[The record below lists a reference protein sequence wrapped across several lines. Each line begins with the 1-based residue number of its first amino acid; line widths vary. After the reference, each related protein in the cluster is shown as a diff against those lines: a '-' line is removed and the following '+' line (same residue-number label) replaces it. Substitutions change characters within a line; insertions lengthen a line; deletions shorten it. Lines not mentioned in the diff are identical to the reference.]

1 MNVSCNLTKKN
12 ITLSIVIAVI
22 TVFAIAGKIEA
33 QSTPTTTAAPAAET
47 TQNAETQ
54 TETPAPAAEA
64 QPEAPSQDSEIG
76 LVKLFVTGGW
86 SMWPL
91 LLSSIV
97 GFGVILERMYFFFT
111 AKLVRKGYNQ
121 DLQDAIDASG
131 MQGVDEFLKANEG
144 QRITDVL
151 KNGMEVSQN
160 DPEIFAAGIEREA
173 GEVMTLLEKGLTVLS
188 AVSTIAPL
196 VGFLGTV
203 SGMINA
209 FDAIAN
215 ADQVN
220 AKVVAGGIKEALIT
234 TAAGLIVA
242 IPAMTFYQYL
252 QGRVG
257 FFTSEVEEAANK
269 IYKEYLKLK
278 AGKKA

>member
-1 MNVSCNLTKKN
+1 MKFSCNQTKAK
-12 ITLSIVIAVI
+12 ITLSFVIALI
-22 TVFAIAGKIEA
+22 TIFTIAGRIEA
-33 QSTPTTTAAPAAET
+33 QSTPAAPSTESAQT
-47 TQNAETQ
+47 
-54 TETPAPAAEA
+54 TETPAETPAPVAEA
-64 QPEAPSQDSEIG
+64 PAQAPQQESEIG
-76 LVKLFVTGGW
+76 LVSLFLTGGW

-97 GFGVILERMYFFFT
+97 AFGVILERIYFFFT

-131 MQGVDEFLKANEG
+131 MNGIEEFLKANEG

-160 DPEIFAAGIEREA
+160 DPEIFASGIEREA

-252 QGRVG
+252 QGRVA

-278 AGKKA
+278 AGKRA

>member
-1 MNVSCNLTKKN
+1 MNFPVKKTAVKYSVVFIIVLVAIFTIAKP
-12 ITLSIVIAVI
+12 IT
-22 TVFAIAGKIEA
+22 A
-33 QSTPTTTAAPAAET
+33 QTTPDPQNNSTT
-47 TQNAETQ
+47 ETQ
-54 TETPAPAAEA
+54 TPSETKTETPAPVAKE
-64 QPEAPSQDSEIG
+64 SEIG
-76 LVKLFVTGGW
+76 LVKLFNTGGW

-97 GFGVILERMYFFFT
+97 ALGVIFERIYFFSRT
-111 AKLVRKGYNQ
+111 KLMRKGFNQ
-121 DLQDAIDASG
+121 DLEDAITG
-131 MQGVDEFLKANEG
+131 GGLKGVEDFLSQNTDQK
-144 QRITDVL
+144 ITDVL

-160 DPEIFAAGIEREA
+160 DPEIFASGVEREA
-173 GEVMTLLEKGLTVLS
+173 SEVITLLEKGLTVLA

-215 ADQVN
+215 ADSVN

-242 IPAMTFYQYL
+242 IPAMVFYQYL
-252 QGRVG
+252 QGRVAS
-257 FFTSEVEEAANK
+257 FISEVEESANK
-269 IYKEYLKLK
+269 IYKEYLKVK
-278 AGKKA
+278 AGKKAV

>member
-1 MNVSCNLTKKN
+1 MTFPFKKSVAKCSVSFLITLITIFSVVSSIDAQTNPNPEPQNNSITETEQPIETKKE
-12 ITLSIVIAVI
+12 I
-22 TVFAIAGKIEA
+22 
-33 QSTPTTTAAPAAET
+33 
-47 TQNAETQ
+47 
-54 TETPAPAAEA
+54 PAPVEK
-64 QPEAPSQDSEIG
+64 ESEIG
-76 LVKLFVTGGW
+76 LIKLFNTGGW

-91 LLSSIV
+91 LLSSIIALA
-97 GFGVILERMYFFFT
+97 VIFERLYFFSRT
-111 AKLVRKGYNQ
+111 KLVAKGFNQ
-121 DLQDAIDASG
+121 DLEDSIEAG
-131 MQGVDEFLKANEG
+131 GLKGVEDYLSKNVD
-144 QRITDVL
+144 QKISDVL

-160 DPEIFAAGIEREA
+160 DPEIFASGVEREA
-173 GEVMTLLEKGLTVLS
+173 SEVITLLEKGLTILA

-215 ADQVN
+215 ADSVN

-242 IPAMTFYQYL
+242 IPAMVFYQYL
-252 QGRVG
+252 QGRVAT
-257 FFTSEVEEAANK
+257 FTSEVEESANK

>member
-1 MNVSCNLTKKN
+1 MKFSCNQTKAK
-12 ITLSIVIAVI
+12 ITLSFVIALI
-22 TVFAIAGKIEA
+22 TIFTIAGRIEA
-33 QSTPTTTAAPAAET
+33 QSTPAAPSTESAQT
-47 TQNAETQ
+47 
-54 TETPAPAAEA
+54 TETPAETPAPVAEA
-64 QPEAPSQDSEIG
+64 PAEAPQQESEIG
-76 LVKLFVTGGW
+76 LVSLFLTGGW

-97 GFGVILERMYFFFT
+97 AFGVILERIYFFFT

-131 MQGVDEFLKANEG
+131 MNGIEEFLKANEG

-160 DPEIFAAGIEREA
+160 DPEIFASGIEREA

-252 QGRVG
+252 QGRVA

-278 AGKKA
+278 AGKRA

>member
-1 MNVSCNLTKKN
+1 MKFSCNQTKAKV
-12 ITLSIVIAVI
+12 TLSFVIALI
-22 TVFAIAGKIEA
+22 TIFTLAGKLEA
-33 QSTPTTTAAPAAET
+33 QTAPVAPTTET
-47 TQNAETQ
+47 TQTAETQ
-54 TETPAPAAEA
+54 TTEPAPVAEA
-64 QPEAPSQDSEIG
+64 PAEAPKQESEIG
-76 LVKLFVTGGW
+76 LVSLFVTGGW

-97 GFGVILERMYFFFT
+97 GFGVILERIYFFFT

-131 MQGVDEFLKANEG
+131 MNGIEEFLKVNEG
-144 QRITDVL
+144 QRITEVL

-160 DPEIFAAGIEREA
+160 DPEIFASGIEREA

-252 QGRVG
+252 QGRVA

-278 AGKKA
+278 AGKRA

>member
-1 MNVSCNLTKKN
+1 MKFSCNQTKAKV
-12 ITLSIVIAVI
+12 TLSFVIALI
-22 TVFAIAGKIEA
+22 TIFTLAGKLEA
-33 QSTPTTTAAPAAET
+33 QTAPAAPTTET
-47 TQNAETQ
+47 TQTAETQ
-54 TETPAPAAEA
+54 TTEPAPVAEA
-64 QPEAPSQDSEIG
+64 PAEAPKQESEIG
-76 LVKLFVTGGW
+76 LISLFVTGGW

-91 LLSSIV
+91 LLSSIIA
-97 GFGVILERMYFFFT
+97 FGVILERIYFFFT
-111 AKLVRKGYNQ
+111 AKLVRKGFNQ

-131 MQGVDEFLKANEG
+131 MNGVEEFLKANEG
-144 QRITDVL
+144 QRITDIL

-160 DPEIFAAGIEREA
+160 DPEIFASGIEREA

-278 AGKKA
+278 AGKRA

>member
-1 MNVSCNLTKKN
+1 MTFPFNKTRENNSVSFF
-12 ITLSIVIAVI
+12 IVII
-22 TVFAIAGKIEA
+22 GILSAISSIDA
-33 QSTPTTTAAPAAET
+33 QGNQAAE
-47 TQNAETQ
+47 
-54 TETPAPAAEA
+54 
-64 QPEAPSQDSEIG
+64 SEIG
-76 LVKLFVTGGW
+76 LIKLFNTGGW

-91 LLSSIV
+91 LLSSIIAL
-97 GFGVILERMYFFFT
+97 GVIFERLYFFLT

-121 DLQDAIDASG
+121 DLQDAIDANG
-131 MQGVDEFLKANEG
+131 LKGAEDFVTENAG
-144 QRITDVL
+144 QRISDVI

-160 DPEIFAAGIEREA
+160 DPEIFASGIEREA
-173 GEVMTLLEKGLTVLS
+173 SEVITLLEKGLTVLA

-252 QGRVG
+252 QGRVA
-257 FFTSEVEEAANK
+257 FFTSEVEEASNK
-269 IYKEYLKLK
+269 IYKEYLKVK

>member
-1 MNVSCNLTKKN
+1 MNFSCNLTKKKIALSFVTLL
-12 ITLSIVIAVI
+12 ITIFTL
-22 TVFAIAGKIEA
+22 AGKIEA
-33 QSTPTTTAAPAAET
+33 QATPAAPTTESTQTTEAPA
-47 TQNAETQ
+47 
-54 TETPAPAAEA
+54 ETPAPVAEA
-64 QPEAPSQDSEIG
+64 PAEAPQQESEIG

-111 AKLVRKGYNQ
+111 AKLIRKGYNQ

-131 MQGVDEFLKANEG
+131 MNGIEEFLKANEG
-144 QRITDVL
+144 QKITDVL

-252 QGRVG
+252 QGRVA

>member
-1 MNVSCNLTKKN
+1 MKFSCNQTKTKV
-12 ITLSIVIAVI
+12 TLSFVIALI
-22 TVFAIAGKIEA
+22 TIFTLAGKLEA
-33 QSTPTTTAAPAAET
+33 QTAPAAPTTET
-47 TQNAETQ
+47 TQ
-54 TETPAPAAEA
+54 TETPTETPAPVAEA
-64 QPEAPSQDSEIG
+64 PVEEAPQQESEIG

-91 LLSSIV
+91 LLSSII
-97 GFGVILERMYFFFT
+97 GFGVILERIYFFFT

-131 MQGVDEFLKANEG
+131 MNGVDEFLKANEG
-144 QRITDVL
+144 QRITDIL
-151 KNGMEVSQN
+151 KNGMEISQN
-160 DPEIFAAGIEREA
+160 DPEIFASGIEREA

-278 AGKKA
+278 AGRKA

>member
-1 MNVSCNLTKKN
+1 MNVSCNLAKKN
-12 ITLSIVIAVI
+12 ITLSFVIALI
-22 TVFAIAGKIEA
+22 TIFTIVGKIEA
-33 QSTPTTTAAPAAET
+33 QANPTTPSTET
-47 TQNAETQ
+47 TQTTEAPQ
-54 TETPAPAAEA
+54 ETPAPVA
-64 QPEAPSQDSEIG
+64 QAPEQTPTQDSEIG

-111 AKLVRKGYNQ
+111 AKLIRKGYNQ

-131 MQGVDEFLKANEG
+131 INGVDEFLKANEG
-144 QRITDVL
+144 QKITDVL

-252 QGRVG
+252 QGRVA

>member
-1 MNVSCNLTKKN
+1 MKFSCNQTKAKL
-12 ITLSIVIAVI
+12 TLSFVIALI
-22 TVFAIAGKIEA
+22 TIFTLAGKLEA
-33 QSTPTTTAAPAAET
+33 QTAPAAPTTET
-47 TQNAETQ
+47 TQSTETPS
-54 TETPAPAAEA
+54 ETPAPVAEA
-64 QPEAPSQDSEIG
+64 PAEAPQQESEIG

-111 AKLVRKGYNQ
+111 AKLIRKGYNQ

-131 MQGVDEFLKANEG
+131 MGGVEEFLKANEG
-144 QRITDVL
+144 QKITDVL
-151 KNGMEVSQN
+151 KNGMEISQN
-160 DPEIFAAGIEREA
+160 DPEIFASGIEREA

>member
-1 MNVSCNLTKKN
+1 MNFSCNLTKKKIALSFVTLL
-12 ITLSIVIAVI
+12 ITIFTLAE
-22 TVFAIAGKIEA
+22 KIEA
-33 QSTPTTTAAPAAET
+33 QATPAAPTTESTQTTEAPA
-47 TQNAETQ
+47 
-54 TETPAPAAEA
+54 ETPAPVAEA
-64 QPEAPSQDSEIG
+64 PAEAPQQESEIG

-111 AKLVRKGYNQ
+111 AKLIRKGYNQ

-131 MQGVDEFLKANEG
+131 MNGIDEFLKANEG
-144 QRITDVL
+144 QKITDVL

-252 QGRVG
+252 QGRVA

-278 AGKKA
+278 AGKRA

>member
-1 MNVSCNLTKKN
+1 MNFPFKKTVAKGSVS
-12 ITLSIVIAVI
+12 
-22 TVFAIAGKIEA
+22 FAIAMIAIFSLVENIQA
-33 QSTPTTTAAPAAET
+33 QANPTPNAETTNPTTTETAPAAPVVEK
-47 TQNAETQ
+47 
-54 TETPAPAAEA
+54 PAAEA
-64 QPEAPSQDSEIG
+64 PKAESEIG
-76 LVKLFVTGGW
+76 LISLFVTGGW

-97 GFGVILERMYFFFT
+97 GFGVIFERLYFFFT
-111 AKLVRKGYNQ
+111 SKLVRKGFNQ

-131 MQGVDEFLKANEG
+131 LKGAQDFLEQNKG
-144 QRITDVL
+144 QKITDVL
-151 KNGMEVSQN
+151 ANGMEVSQE
-160 DPEIFAAGIEREA
+160 DPEIFASGVEREA
-173 GEVMTLLEKGLTVLS
+173 SEVITLLEKGLTVLS

-252 QGRVG
+252 QGKVG

>member
-1 MNVSCNLTKKN
+1 MNVSCNLAKKN
-12 ITLSIVIAVI
+12 ITLSFVIALI
-22 TVFAIAGKIEA
+22 TIFTIVGKIEA
-33 QSTPTTTAAPAAET
+33 QANPTTPSTET
-47 TQNAETQ
+47 TQTTEAPQ
-54 TETPAPAAEA
+54 ETPAPVA
-64 QPEAPSQDSEIG
+64 QAPEQTPTQDSEIG

-111 AKLVRKGYNQ
+111 AKLIRKGYNQ

-144 QRITDVL
+144 QKITDVL

>member
-1 MNVSCNLTKKN
+1 MKFSCNQTKTKV
-12 ITLSIVIAVI
+12 TLSFVIALI
-22 TVFAIAGKIEA
+22 TIFTLAGKIEA
-33 QSTPTTTAAPAAET
+33 QSTPAAPSTESAQT
-47 TQNAETQ
+47 TETQ
-54 TETPAPAAEA
+54 AETPAPVAEA
-64 QPEAPSQDSEIG
+64 PAEAPQKESEIG
-76 LVKLFVTGGW
+76 LISLFVTGGW

-97 GFGVILERMYFFFT
+97 AFGVILERIYFFFT

-131 MQGVDEFLKANEG
+131 MNGIEEFLKANDG

-160 DPEIFAAGIEREA
+160 DPEIFASGIEREA

-252 QGRVG
+252 QGRVA

-278 AGKKA
+278 AGKRA

>member
-1 MNVSCNLTKKN
+1 MNFSCNLTKKKIALSFVTLL
-12 ITLSIVIAVI
+12 ITIF
-22 TVFAIAGKIEA
+22 TFAGKIEA
-33 QSTPTTTAAPAAET
+33 QATPAAPTTESTQTTEAPA
-47 TQNAETQ
+47 
-54 TETPAPAAEA
+54 ETPAPVAEA
-64 QPEAPSQDSEIG
+64 PAEAPQQESEIG

-111 AKLVRKGYNQ
+111 AKLIRKGYNQ

-131 MQGVDEFLKANEG
+131 MNGIEEFLKANEG
-144 QRITDVL
+144 QKITDVL

-252 QGRVG
+252 QGRVA

>member
-1 MNVSCNLTKKN
+1 MNFSCNLTKKKFALSFVTLL
-12 ITLSIVIAVI
+12 ITIFTL
-22 TVFAIAGKIEA
+22 AGKIEA
-33 QSTPTTTAAPAAET
+33 QATPAPPTTESTQTTEAPA
-47 TQNAETQ
+47 
-54 TETPAPAAEA
+54 ETPAPVAEA
-64 QPEAPSQDSEIG
+64 PAEAPKQDSEIG

-97 GFGVILERMYFFFT
+97 GFGVILERLYFFFT

-131 MQGVDEFLKANEG
+131 MNGVEEFLKANEG

-151 KNGMEVSQN
+151 KNGMEISQN
-160 DPEIFAAGIEREA
+160 DPEIFASGIEREA

-252 QGRVG
+252 QGRVA

-278 AGKKA
+278 AGKRA

>member
-12 ITLSIVIAVI
+12 ITLSFVITMI

-33 QSTPTTTAAPAAET
+33 QTTPTTPAAPTAET
-47 TQNAETQ
+47 TQTAETQ
-54 TETPAPAAEA
+54 PETPAPAAEA
-64 QPEAPSQDSEIG
+64 QSETPSQDSEIG

-151 KNGMEVSQN
+151 KMEWKFPKTILKFLLLVSK
-160 DPEIFAAGIEREA
+160 
-173 GEVMTLLEKGLTVLS
+173 EK
-188 AVSTIAPL
+188 
-196 VGFLGTV
+196 
-203 SGMINA
+203 
-209 FDAIAN
+209 
-215 ADQVN
+215 QV
-220 AKVVAGGIKEALIT
+220 K
-234 TAAGLIVA
+234 
-242 IPAMTFYQYL
+242 
-252 QGRVG
+252 
-257 FFTSEVEEAANK
+257 
-269 IYKEYLKLK
+269 
-278 AGKKA
+278 

>member
-1 MNVSCNLTKKN
+1 MKFSCNQTKAKV
-12 ITLSIVIAVI
+12 TLSFVIALI
-22 TVFAIAGKIEA
+22 TIFTIAGKLEA
-33 QSTPTTTAAPAAET
+33 QTAPAAPTTESTQTAETPTETAAPVAE
-47 TQNAETQ
+47 
-54 TETPAPAAEA
+54 APA
-64 QPEAPSQDSEIG
+64 EAPQKESEIG
-76 LVKLFVTGGW
+76 LVSLFLTGGW

-97 GFGVILERMYFFFT
+97 AFGVILERIYFFFT
-111 AKLVRKGYNQ
+111 AKLLRKGYNQ
-121 DLQDAIDASG
+121 DLQDAIDTSG
-131 MQGVDEFLKANEG
+131 MKGIEDFLKANEG

-160 DPEIFAAGIEREA
+160 DPEIFASGIEREA

-252 QGRVG
+252 QGRVA

-278 AGKKA
+278 AGHKA

>member
-1 MNVSCNLTKKN
+1 MNFSYRKAVAKGTVSLAVALLAIFT
-12 ITLSIVIAVI
+12 IANQ
-22 TVFAIAGKIEA
+22 IEA
-33 QSTPTTTAAPAAET
+33 QTNPVPETSNPTTTNTET
-47 TQNAETQ
+47 T
-54 TETPAPAAEA
+54 TETKTDAPE
-64 QPEAPSQDSEIG
+64 SKDSEIG
-76 LVKLFVTGGW
+76 LIKLFNTGGW

-97 GFGVILERMYFFFT
+97 ALGVIFERLYFFLT

-121 DLQDAIDASG
+121 DLQDAIDANG
-131 MQGVDEFLKANEG
+131 LAGAENFIKENDG
-144 QRITDVL
+144 QRISFVL

-160 DPEIFAAGIEREA
+160 DPEIFASGVEREA
-173 GEVMTLLEKGLTVLS
+173 SEVITLLEKGLTVLA

-252 QGRVG
+252 QGRVA

-269 IYKEYLKLK
+269 IYKEYLK
-278 AGKKA
+278 KKASGKVS

>member
-1 MNVSCNLTKKN
+1 MNFSCNQTKAKL
-12 ITLSIVIAVI
+12 TLSFVIALI
-22 TVFAIAGKIEA
+22 TIFTLAGKIEA
-33 QSTPTTTAAPAAET
+33 QSAPAAPTTET
-47 TQNAETQ
+47 TQT
-54 TETPAPAAEA
+54 TETPAETPAPVAEA
-64 QPEAPSQDSEIG
+64 PAETPKQESEIG
-76 LVKLFVTGGW
+76 LVSLFVTGGW

-97 GFGVILERMYFFFT
+97 GFGVILERIYFFFT

-131 MQGVDEFLKANEG
+131 MNGIEEFLKANEG

-160 DPEIFAAGIEREA
+160 DPEIFASGIEREA

-252 QGRVG
+252 QGRVA

-278 AGKKA
+278 AGKRA

>member
-1 MNVSCNLTKKN
+1 MKFSCNQTKAKL
-12 ITLSIVIAVI
+12 TLSFVIALI
-22 TVFAIAGKIEA
+22 TIFTLAGKLEA
-33 QSTPTTTAAPAAET
+33 QTAPAAPTTET
-47 TQNAETQ
+47 TQSTETP
-54 TETPAPAAEA
+54 TETPAPVAEA
-64 QPEAPSQDSEIG
+64 PAEAPQQESEIG

-97 GFGVILERMYFFFT
+97 GFGVILERLYFFFT
-111 AKLVRKGYNQ
+111 AKLIRKGYNQ

-131 MQGVDEFLKANEG
+131 MGGVEEFLKANEG
-144 QRITDVL
+144 QKITDVL
-151 KNGMEVSQN
+151 KNGMEISQN
-160 DPEIFAAGIEREA
+160 DPEIFASGIEREA

-252 QGRVG
+252 QGRVA

>member
-12 ITLSIVIAVI
+12 ITLSVVIALI
-22 TVFAIAGKIEA
+22 TIFTIVGKIEA
-33 QSTPTTTAAPAAET
+33 QANPTAPSTDT
-47 TQNAETQ
+47 TQTTEAP

-64 QPEAPSQDSEIG
+64 PQEAATQESEIG

-97 GFGVILERMYFFFT
+97 GFGVILERLYFFFT

-131 MQGVDEFLKANEG
+131 MNGVDEFLKANEG

-252 QGRVG
+252 QGRVA

>member
-1 MNVSCNLTKKN
+1 MNVSCNLAKKN
-12 ITLSIVIAVI
+12 ITLSLVIALI
-22 TVFAIAGKIEA
+22 AIFAIVGKIEA
-33 QSTPTTTAAPAAET
+33 QANPTTPSTET
-47 TQNAETQ
+47 TQTTEAPQ
-54 TETPAPAAEA
+54 ETPAPVA
-64 QPEAPSQDSEIG
+64 QAPEQTPTQDSEIG

-131 MQGVDEFLKANEG
+131 MNGVDEFLKANEG

-160 DPEIFAAGIEREA
+160 DPEIFASGIEREA

-252 QGRVG
+252 QGRVA

>member
-1 MNVSCNLTKKN
+1 MNFSCNLTKKKIALSFVTLL
-12 ITLSIVIAVI
+12 ITIF
-22 TVFAIAGKIEA
+22 TFAGKIEA
-33 QSTPTTTAAPAAET
+33 QATPAAPTTESTQTTEAPA
-47 TQNAETQ
+47 
-54 TETPAPAAEA
+54 ETPAPVAEA
-64 QPEAPSQDSEIG
+64 PAEAPQQESEIG
-76 LVKLFVTGGW
+76 LIKLFVTGGW

-111 AKLVRKGYNQ
+111 AKLIRKGYNQ

-131 MQGVDEFLKANEG
+131 MNGIEEFLKANEG
-144 QRITDVL
+144 QKITDVL

-252 QGRVG
+252 QGRVA

>member
-1 MNVSCNLTKKN
+1 MKLFLSSVSLRHMA
-12 ITLSIVIAVI
+12 LAGLFSFFLFGSIQKV
-22 TVFAIAGKIEA
+22 ES
-33 QSTPTTTAAPAAET
+33 QPNPTE
-47 TQNAETQ
+47 Q
-54 TETPAPAAEA
+54 TETSSEQKIDNPSPQADLPPAE
-64 QPEAPSQDSEIG
+64 SEIG

-91 LLSSIV
+91 LVASIV
-97 GFGVILERMYFFFT
+97 ALGVIFERLYFFLT
-111 AKLVRKGYNQ
+111 AKLLSKGYNQ
-121 DLQDAIDASG
+121 DLQDAIDG
-131 MQGVDEFLKANEG
+131 NGLKGIEDFLNQKEG
-144 QRITDVL
+144 ERITTVL

-160 DPEIFAAGIEREA
+160 DPEIFASGIEREA
-173 GEVMTLLEKGLTVLS
+173 GEVITLLEKGLTVLA

-278 AGKKA
+278 ATKKSA

>member
-1 MNVSCNLTKKN
+1 MNVSCNLAKKN
-12 ITLSIVIAVI
+12 ITLSVVIALI
-22 TVFAIAGKIEA
+22 TIFTIAGRIEA
-33 QSTPTTTAAPAAET
+33 QSTPTTTSTDT
-47 TQNAETQ
+47 TQNTEAPA
-54 TETPAPAAEA
+54 ETPAPAAEA
-64 QPEAPSQDSEIG
+64 PQEAAPQESEIG

-91 LLSSIV
+91 LLASIV
-97 GFGVILERMYFFFT
+97 GFGVILERIYFFFT

>member
-1 MNVSCNLTKKN
+1 MKFPVKKTAVKYAVTLL
-12 ITLSIVIAVI
+12 ITLVAIFSLVMPIA
-22 TVFAIAGKIEA
+22 A
-33 QSTPTTTAAPAAET
+33 QTNPEPQNSSLSET
-47 TQNAETQ
+47 ENK
-54 TETPAPAAEA
+54 TETKQEEPAPVAKE
-64 QPEAPSQDSEIG
+64 SEIG
-76 LVKLFVTGGW
+76 LVKLFNTGGW

-97 GFGVILERMYFFFT
+97 ALGVIFERIYFFSRT
-111 AKLVRKGYNQ
+111 KLANKGFNQ
-121 DLQDAIDASG
+121 DLEDAITSG
-131 MQGVDEFLKANEG
+131 GLKGVEDYLAANKD
-144 QRITDVL
+144 QKISDVL
-151 KNGMEVSQN
+151 INGMEVSQN
-160 DPEIFAAGIEREA
+160 DPEIFASGVEREA
-173 GEVMTLLEKGLTVLS
+173 SEVITLLEKGLTILA

-215 ADQVN
+215 ADSVN

-242 IPAMTFYQYL
+242 IPAMVFYQYL
-252 QGRVG
+252 QGRVAS
-257 FFTSEVEEAANK
+257 FISDVEESANR
-269 IYKEYLKLK
+269 IYKEYLKVK

>member
-1 MNVSCNLTKKN
+1 MNFSCNLTKKKIALSFVTLL
-12 ITLSIVIAVI
+12 ITIFTLAE
-22 TVFAIAGKIEA
+22 KIEA
-33 QSTPTTTAAPAAET
+33 QATPAAPTTESTQTTEAPA
-47 TQNAETQ
+47 
-54 TETPAPAAEA
+54 ETPAPVADAPAEA
-64 QPEAPSQDSEIG
+64 PQQESEIG

-111 AKLVRKGYNQ
+111 AKLIRKGYNQ

-131 MQGVDEFLKANEG
+131 MNGIDEFLKANEG
-144 QRITDVL
+144 QKITDVL

-252 QGRVG
+252 QGRVA

-278 AGKKA
+278 AGKRA

>member
-1 MNVSCNLTKKN
+1 METFMNFSYRKAVAKGTVSLAVALLAIFT
-12 ITLSIVIAVI
+12 IANQ
-22 TVFAIAGKIEA
+22 IEA
-33 QSTPTTTAAPAAET
+33 QTTPVPETSNPTTTNTET
-47 TQNAETQ
+47 T
-54 TETPAPAAEA
+54 TETKT
-64 QPEAPSQDSEIG
+64 EAPESKDSEIG
-76 LVKLFVTGGW
+76 LIKLFNTGGW

-97 GFGVILERMYFFFT
+97 ALGVIFERLYFFLT

-121 DLQDAIDASG
+121 DLQDAIDANG
-131 MQGVDEFLKANEG
+131 LAGAENFIKENDG
-144 QRITDVL
+144 QRISFVL

-160 DPEIFAAGIEREA
+160 DPEIFASGVEREA
-173 GEVMTLLEKGLTVLS
+173 SEVITLLEKGLTVLA

-252 QGRVG
+252 QGRVA

-269 IYKEYLKLK
+269 IYKEYLK
-278 AGKKA
+278 KKASGKVS

>member
-1 MNVSCNLTKKN
+1 MTFPFTK
-12 ITLSIVIAVI
+12 ITAKTAVTICVTLIAILSITSRIN
-22 TVFAIAGKIEA
+22 A
-33 QSTPTTTAAPAAET
+33 QTNPVP
-47 TQNAETQ
+47 
-54 TETPAPAAEA
+54 ETPAPITETENKTEVKTEEPV
-64 QPEAPSQDSEIG
+64 QEKESEIG
-76 LVKLFVTGGW
+76 LIKLFNTGGW

-91 LLSSIV
+91 LLSSFV
-97 GFGVILERMYFFFT
+97 ALGVIFERLYFFLT

-121 DLQDAIDASG
+121 DLLDAIEAGGLSG
-131 MQGVDEFLKANEG
+131 AEKFISENAG
-144 QRITDVL
+144 QRISDVL

-160 DPEIFAAGIEREA
+160 DPEIFASGIEREA
-173 GEVMTLLEKGLTVLS
+173 SEVITLLEKGLTVLA

-252 QGRVG
+252 QGRVA

-269 IYKEYLKLK
+269 IYKEYLKVK

>member
-1 MNVSCNLTKKN
+1 MNFSCNLTKKKIALSFVTLL
-12 ITLSIVIAVI
+12 ITIFTL
-22 TVFAIAGKIEA
+22 AGKIEA
-33 QSTPTTTAAPAAET
+33 QATPAAPTTESTQTTEAP
-47 TQNAETQ
+47 
-54 TETPAPAAEA
+54 TETPAPVAEA
-64 QPEAPSQDSEIG
+64 PAEAPQQESEIG

-111 AKLVRKGYNQ
+111 AKLIRKGYNQ

-131 MQGVDEFLKANEG
+131 MNGIDEFLKANEG
-144 QRITDVL
+144 QKITDVL

-160 DPEIFAAGIEREA
+160 DPEIFASGIEREA

-252 QGRVG
+252 QGRVA

-278 AGKKA
+278 AGKRA

>member
-1 MNVSCNLTKKN
+1 MNFSCNLTKKKIALSFVTLL
-12 ITLSIVIAVI
+12 ITIFTLAE
-22 TVFAIAGKIEA
+22 KIEA
-33 QSTPTTTAAPAAET
+33 QAAPAAPT
-47 TQNAETQ
+47 TESTQ
-54 TETPAPAAEA
+54 TTEAPAETPAPVAEA
-64 QPEAPSQDSEIG
+64 PAEAPQQESEIG

-111 AKLVRKGYNQ
+111 AKLIRKGYNQ

-131 MQGVDEFLKANEG
+131 MNGIEEFLKANEG
-144 QRITDVL
+144 QKITDVL

-252 QGRVG
+252 QGRVA

-278 AGKKA
+278 AGKRA

>member
-1 MNVSCNLTKKN
+1 MNVSCNLAKKN
-12 ITLSIVIAVI
+12 ITLSVVIALI
-22 TVFAIAGKIEA
+22 TIFTIAGRIEA
-33 QSTPTTTAAPAAET
+33 QSTPTTTSTDT
-47 TQNAETQ
+47 TQNTEAPA
-54 TETPAPAAEA
+54 ETPAPAAEA
-64 QPEAPSQDSEIG
+64 PQESAPQESEIG

-91 LLSSIV
+91 LLASIV

>member
-1 MNVSCNLTKKN
+1 MNVSCNLAKKN
-12 ITLSIVIAVI
+12 ITLSVVIALI
-22 TVFAIAGKIEA
+22 TIFTIAGRIEA
-33 QSTPTTTAAPAAET
+33 QSTPTTTSTDT
-47 TQNAETQ
+47 TQNTEAPA
-54 TETPAPAAEA
+54 ETPAPAAEA
-64 QPEAPSQDSEIG
+64 PQEAAPQESEIG

-91 LLSSIV
+91 LLASIV

>member
-1 MNVSCNLTKKN
+1 MKFPSKKTVAKGSVSFVIALIT
-12 ITLSIVIAVI
+12 IFTLSS
-22 TVFAIAGKIEA
+22 KMEA
-33 QSTPTTTAAPAAET
+33 QANPTPTAPAATEST
-47 TQNAETQ
+47 DQ
-54 TETPAPAAEA
+54 TAPLE
-64 QPEAPSQDSEIG
+64 EAPQATQEETKAPEKKSEIG
-76 LVKLFVTGGW
+76 LISLFVTGGW

-91 LLSSIV
+91 LLASIV
-97 GFGVILERMYFFFT
+97 GFGVIFERLYFFFT
-111 AKLVRKGYNQ
+111 AKLIRKGFNQ
-121 DLQDAIDASG
+121 DLEDAIQSSG
-131 MQGVDEFLKANEG
+131 LAGAENFLKENEG

-160 DPEIFAAGIEREA
+160 DPEIFASGIEREA
-173 GEVMTLLEKGLTVLS
+173 GEVITLLEKGLTVLS

-252 QGRVG
+252 QGKVG

-269 IYKEYLKLK
+269 IYKEYLKVK

>member
-1 MNVSCNLTKKN
+1 MNFSCNLTKKKIALSFVTLL
-12 ITLSIVIAVI
+12 ITIFTLAE
-22 TVFAIAGKIEA
+22 KIEA
-33 QSTPTTTAAPAAET
+33 QATPAAPTTESTQTTEAP
-47 TQNAETQ
+47 
-54 TETPAPAAEA
+54 TETPAPVADAPAEA
-64 QPEAPSQDSEIG
+64 PQQESEIG

-111 AKLVRKGYNQ
+111 AKLIRKGYNQ

-131 MQGVDEFLKANEG
+131 MNGIDEFLKANEG
-144 QRITDVL
+144 QKITDVL

-252 QGRVG
+252 QGRVA

-278 AGKKA
+278 AGKRA

>member
-1 MNVSCNLTKKN
+1 METFMKFPGKKTIAKGSVSF
-12 ITLSIVIAVI
+12 VIAII
-22 TVFAIAGKIEA
+22 TIFTLTSRIES
-33 QSTPTTTAAPAAET
+33 QVPEPTKTET
-47 TQNAETQ
+47 TESSEQQ
-54 TETPAPAAEA
+54 TPAPV
-64 QPEAPSQDSEIG
+64 SQTEEPTQKKDSEIG
-76 LVKLFVTGGW
+76 LIKLFVTGGW

-91 LLSSIV
+91 LLASIV
-97 GFGVILERMYFFFT
+97 GFGVIFERLYFFFT
-111 AKLVRKGYNQ
+111 AKLIRKGYNQ
-121 DLQDAIDASG
+121 DLADAIEAGGLKS
-131 MQGVDEFLKANEG
+131 VDEFLKANEG

-160 DPEIFAAGIEREA
+160 DPEIFASGIEREA
-173 GEVMTLLEKGLTVLS
+173 GEVITLLEKGLTVLA

-278 AGKKA
+278 ASKSS